1 MFRFEI
7 YSDKSLFLG
16 LLVEKYMGEFS
27 QIFLITSSDL
37 KTISGLTS
45 KDKKLAITQN
55 IAKIYWKD
63 I

>member
-1 MFRFEI
+1 MR
-7 YSDKSLFLG
+7 
-16 LLVEKYMGEFS
+16 EFS